1 MEHLYWLY
9 PDLQQMASGGGGQ
22 LAQHEITKPDGS
34 KESSNDEE
42 ESGEEGGEE
51 GGEEKQG
58 FGESSEEDEDEEEE
72 EEEMKEEVEA
82 QELGHALIDLEKLAA
97 SLSSPKSQ
105 VVKGA
110 VPVNKSKPQTP
121 KGPKVDGK
129 PTELASN
136 PEELENKKKQDTGLV
151 KTGKNWFDQ

>member
-1 MEHLYWLY
+1 LGSEEGEEEEE
-9 PDLQQMASGGGGQ
+9 GGEEEGG
-22 LAQHEITKPDGS
+22 E
-34 KESSNDEE
+34 EE
-42 ESGEEGGEE
+42 ESEEE

-58 FGESSEEDEDEEEE
+58 FGEEGGE